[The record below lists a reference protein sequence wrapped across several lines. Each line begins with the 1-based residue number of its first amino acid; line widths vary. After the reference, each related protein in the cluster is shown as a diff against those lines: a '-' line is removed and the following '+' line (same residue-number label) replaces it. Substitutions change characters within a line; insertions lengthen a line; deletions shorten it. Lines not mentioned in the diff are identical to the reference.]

1 MKEDAVK
8 YYKGFAK
15 DMTCRG
21 FQYKEGE
28 TYTTD
33 EAKLCWSGFHAC
45 ENPLDCFSYYS
56 PNESVYREVELSDV
70 SEEKSNDDTK
80 VVAKQIK
87 VGAELSVRDLCK
99 AHFEFVKSKTVT
111 GEQGKDKAN
120 LVGKDSS
127 SLSAGYGSS
136 LSAGYG
142 SSLSAQD
149 WSSLSAQDRSSL
161 SARNW
166 SSLSA
171 QDRSS
176 LSAQDR
182 SSLSAQDRSS
192 LSARNRSSLS
202 AQDWSSLSAQDRSSL
217 SARNWSSLSAGYGSS
232 LSAGYGSSLSAGRD
246 CVLAAFNS
254 KAKAG
259 IGSLIALAKRE
270 WRGERYEVVDFA
282 AGIVDGENI
291 KADTWYTVK
300 GGKLVEVGE

>member
-8 YYKGFAK
+8 YYKGFNR

-33 EAKLCWSGFHAC
+33 EAKLCQSGFHAC
-45 ENPLDCFSYYS
+45 ENPLDCFSYYNPS
-56 PNESVYREVELSDV
+56 ESVYHEVELSDV

-80 VVAKQIK
+80 VVAKKIK

-111 GEQGKDKAN
+111 SKRGKDKAN
-120 LVGKDSS
+120 LVGENW
-127 SLSAGYGSS
+127 
-136 LSAGYG
+136 

-161 SARNW
+161 SAQN
-166 SSLSA
+166 
-171 QDRSS
+171 
-176 LSAQDR
+176 
-182 SSLSAQDRSS
+182 
-192 LSARNRSSLS
+192 
-202 AQDWSSLSAQDRSSL
+202 
-217 SARNWSSLSAGYGSS
+217 GSS
-232 LSAGYGSSLSAGRD
+232 LSAGHD

-259 IGSLIALAKRE
+259 VGSLIALAKRE
-270 WRGERYEVVDFA
+270 WSGDRYEVVDFA
-282 AGIVDGENI
+282 AGIVDGEKI
-291 KADTWYTVK
+291 KADTWYTVED
-300 GGKLVEVGE
+300 GKLVEVEG